1 MTAYVLRRL
10 LLMLPVA
17 FLVTVGVFLLIHL
30 SPGDPALIIL
40 GEDRSPQAIAQIHQE
55 LGLDKPLYV
64 QYVIWLGHIVHGDWG
79 RSITTHQPVAI
90 AITERLPATFE
101 LGLTALLWSLL
112 VAIPL
117 GTIAAV
123 RRGSVADQVATG
135 ITVAGVSIPNFF
147 IGIVLIFL
155 LSVSLRMFPF
165 GGYVPFF
172 QDPLQSLRHVMLPAI
187 ALGTAGAAINMRFT
201 RSSMIEVL
209 NHDYIR
215 TARAKGASWRRV
227 VFVHALK
234 NALIPVV
241 TIVGLQIGGII
252 EGAVVTETVFT
263 WPGVGRLAVESIF
276 NRDYTVVQGIVL
288 LAALFLVAILSP
300 LISPHDPLA
309 VSPDKSYL
317 PPLTPGNVL
326 GTDEL
331 GRDLLSRILWGSR
344 VSLPVA
350 FVAVA
355 VGLFGGG
362 LIGLVSGY
370 AGGIA
375 DLLLMRLVDALLA
388 FPGLIL
394 AIAVVAALGP
404 GLRNAMIAI
413 GIVAVPVYARLV
425 RAVVLQLKQMEFIVA
440 TRSLGATPLRLVVR
454 HLIPNL
460 LNPIIVQVSLSA
472 GFAILAEATL
482 SFLGLGAQLPTPDW
496 GQMINSGASFLNNDP
511 WLAIVPGAAISITV
525 YSFNLLGDSLRDALD
540 PRLRS

>member
-1 MTAYVLRRL
+1 LTAYLLRRL

-64 QYVIWLGHIVHGDWG
+64 QYVIWLDHIAHGDWG

-101 LGLTALLWSLL
+101 LGITALVWSLL

-123 RRGSVADQVATG
+123 RRGSVADQLASGV
-135 ITVAGVSIPNFF
+135 TVAGVSIPNFF
-147 IGIVLIFL
+147 IGIVLIFV
-155 LSVSLRMFPF
+155 LSVSLRLFPF

-172 QDPLQSLRHVMLPAI
+172 QDPLESLHHVALPAI

-209 NHDYIR
+209 SHDYIR
-215 TARAKGASWRRV
+215 TAWAKGASWRRV

-288 LAALFLVAILSP
+288 VAAF
-300 LISPHDPLA
+300 
-309 VSPDKSYL
+309 SYMSANL
-317 PPLTPGNVL
+317 
-326 GTDEL
+326 
-331 GRDLLSRILWGSR
+331 
-344 VSLPVA
+344 
-350 FVAVA
+350 
-355 VGLFGGG
+355 
-362 LIGLVSGY
+362 
-370 AGGIA
+370 
-375 DLLLMRLVDALLA
+375 LVD
-388 FPGLIL
+388 LI
-394 AIAVVAALGP
+394 
-404 GLRNAMIAI
+404 
-413 GIVAVPVYARLV
+413 YA
-425 RAVVLQLKQMEFIVA
+425 
-440 TRSLGATPLRLVVR
+440 
-454 HLIPNL
+454 
-460 LNPIIVQVSLSA
+460 
-472 GFAILAEATL
+472 
-482 SFLGLGAQLPTPDW
+482 W
-496 GQMINSGASFLNNDP
+496 
-511 WLAIVPGAAISITV
+511 
-525 YSFNLLGDSLRDALD
+525 LD
-540 PRLRS
+540 PRISYA

>member
-1 MTAYVLRRL
+1 LTVYILRRL

-17 FLVTVGVFLLIHL
+17 FLVTVGVFLVIHL

-64 QYVIWLGHIVHGDWG
+64 QYVIWLGHIVRGDWG

-101 LGLTALLWSLL
+101 LGVTALAWSLL

-123 RRGSVADQVATG
+123 RRGSVADQLASGV
-135 ITVAGVSIPNFF
+135 TVAGVSIPNFF
-147 IGIVLIFL
+147 IGIVLIFV
-155 LSVSLRMFPF
+155 LSVSLRLFPF

-172 QDPLQSLRHVMLPAI
+172 QDPLESLHHVALPAI

-209 NHDYIR
+209 SHDYIR
-215 TARAKGASWRRV
+215 TAWAKGASWRRV

-288 LAALFLVAILSP
+288 LAAF
-300 LISPHDPLA
+300 
-309 VSPDKSYL
+309 SYMSANL
-317 PPLTPGNVL
+317 
-326 GTDEL
+326 
-331 GRDLLSRILWGSR
+331 
-344 VSLPVA
+344 
-350 FVAVA
+350 
-355 VGLFGGG
+355 
-362 LIGLVSGY
+362 
-370 AGGIA
+370 
-375 DLLLMRLVDALLA
+375 LVDL
-388 FPGLIL
+388 
-394 AIAVVAALGP
+394 
-404 GLRNAMIAI
+404 
-413 GIVAVPVYARLV
+413 VYA
-425 RAVVLQLKQMEFIVA
+425 
-440 TRSLGATPLRLVVR
+440 
-454 HLIPNL
+454 
-460 LNPIIVQVSLSA
+460 
-472 GFAILAEATL
+472 
-482 SFLGLGAQLPTPDW
+482 W
-496 GQMINSGASFLNNDP
+496 
-511 WLAIVPGAAISITV
+511 
-525 YSFNLLGDSLRDALD
+525 LD
-540 PRLRS
+540 PRISYA